1 MLYSSP
7 ATIARLTDTN
17 SVIESIDMLFRD
29 SSFVLLMTTDA
40 SISSLSFA
48 TSASP
53 YAVGERLNLH
63 GSTEVAIW
71 DFDCRTALGA
81 TLNRRDSKEK
91 PIFSIY
97 PFEKN
102 DVLATFGSDVLFL
115 RPGSR
120 GRVKVRT
127 NYKITAITGTR

>member
-48 TSASP
+48 TSASL
-53 YAVGERLNLH
+53 YAFGEEIKSARL
-63 GSTEVAIW
+63 GRS
-71 DFDCRTALGA
+71 RYLG
-81 TLNRRDSKEK
+81 
-91 PIFSIY
+91 F
-97 PFEKN
+97 
-102 DVLATFGSDVLFL
+102 
-115 RPGSR
+115 
-120 GRVKVRT
+120 
-127 NYKITAITGTR
+127 